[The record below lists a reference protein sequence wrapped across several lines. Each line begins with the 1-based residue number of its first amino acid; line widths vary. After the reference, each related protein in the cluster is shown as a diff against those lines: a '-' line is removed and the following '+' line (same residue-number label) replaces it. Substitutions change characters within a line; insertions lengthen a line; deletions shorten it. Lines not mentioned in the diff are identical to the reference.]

1 MKNLISAALLTALV
15 TPFAAFAHHP
25 AADIVDADIYEMIDE
40 NVSTTPHADLI
51 FTDMGR

>member
-1 MKNLISAALLTALV
+1 MKNALHTVLFAALVA
-15 TPFAAFAHHP
+15 PFAAFAHHP
-25 AADIVDADIYEMIDE
+25 AADIVEADIYEMIDE